1 MAGLFSI
8 FDKKKVGSFGI
19 EELLSGLTDKSIESE
34 KYHLTALRFFF
45 LFKKKINNSTLK

>member
-19 EELLSGLTDKSIESE
+19 EELLGGLTDKSIESE
-34 KYHLTALRFFF
+34 VRKDFEMVVG
-45 LFKKKINNSTLK
+45 KGG